1 MATPTDPDGEFLTPV
16 PTMEARLRYAQR
28 VLLGVHAPFSDM
40 VAKPDRFDPA
50 AIDRIRVLIEA
61 LDQELRNAASVT
73 QQGGWDRG

>member
-16 PTMEARLRYAQR
+16 PTMEARLRDAQR

-50 AIDRIRVLIEA
+50 AIGRIRVLIEA

>member
-1 MATPTDPDGEFLTPV
+1 
-16 PTMEARLRYAQR
+16 
-28 VLLGVHAPFSDM
+28 M

-73 QQGGWDRG
+73 QQGGWHRG